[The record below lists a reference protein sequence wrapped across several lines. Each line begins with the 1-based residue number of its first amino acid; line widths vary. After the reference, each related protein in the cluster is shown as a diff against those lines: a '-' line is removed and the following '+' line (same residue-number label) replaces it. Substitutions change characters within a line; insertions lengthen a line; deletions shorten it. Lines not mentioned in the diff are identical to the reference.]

1 MVTVLCGTPVLVIPR
16 AWQQCQKDST
26 QVWDVALLGTCRS
39 WHYSEQSFGVLS
51 QLRDLEDVAARLE
64 KVLGEIKQLQDV
76 ERTQMSMVSGN
87 AAQRPR
93 GCKPTTHS
101 PGTHWDIFQDVL
113 TSHFLGLQ

>member
-51 QLRDLEDVAARLE
+51 QLRDLEDVAAHLE

-76 ERTQMSMVSGN
+76 EGTQMSMVSGN
-87 AAQRPR
+87 AAQRPG

-101 PGTHWDIFQDVL
+101 PGTHWGISQDVL
-113 TSHFLGLQ
+113 TSHSLGLQ